1 MAGSIQLQPLSIFF
15 SEKTFYAK
23 NISAGW
29 IIQDPFCSFMKF
41 LLAFMNVHKKQRIK
55 SAAFR
60 IGFLHVILCHIPAI
74 QDLFQVCVC
83 EIIPVSGE
91 DLTVQT
97 APALDLAKCYGGDIT
112 RKKKLLEK
120 QKEGKKKMR
129 QLGSVS
135 LPSEAFTA
143 VLKLDSTDD

>member
-15 SEKTFYAK
+15 SEKAFYAK

-29 IIQDPFCSFMKF
+29 IIQEPFCSFMKF

-83 EIIPVSGE
+83 KIIPVSGE
-91 DLTVQT
+91 NLTVQT
-97 APALDLAKCYGGDIT
+97 APALDLAKCTVEMLFCAADLFHRGF
-112 RKKKLLEK
+112 LAPA
-120 QKEGKKKMR
+120 Q
-129 QLGSVS
+129 
-135 LPSEAFTA
+135 
-143 VLKLDSTDD
+143 